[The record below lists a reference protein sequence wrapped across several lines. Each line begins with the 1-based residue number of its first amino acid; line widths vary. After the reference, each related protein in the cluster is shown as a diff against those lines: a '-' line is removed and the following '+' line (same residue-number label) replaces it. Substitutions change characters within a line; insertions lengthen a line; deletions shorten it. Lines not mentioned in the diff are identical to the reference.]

1 VGLLAWIVVGLIAGS
16 LAQSVTGV
24 EKRGCLFTLLIGVL
38 GGVIGGMLFNA
49 AGSRGITEFGWWSLF
64 VAFVG
69 AGALCLVLRVA
80 SRRPV
85 GRR

>member
-1 VGLLAWIVVGLIAGS
+1 MGLLGWVVVGLVAGS

-24 EKRGCLFTLLIGVL
+24 EKRGCLFTLLLGVL
-38 GGVIGGMLFNA
+38 GAIVGGAAFNA
-49 AGSRGITEFGWWSLF
+49 AGGNGIGDFGLWSMF

-69 AGALCLVLRVA
+69 AGALCLIFGRSL
-80 SRRPV
+80 

>member
-1 VGLLAWIVVGLIAGS
+1 MGLLGWIVIGLVAGS

-24 EKRGCLFTLLIGVL
+24 EKRGCLFTLLVGVL
-38 GGVIGGMLFNA
+38 GAVVGGALFNA
-49 AGSRGITEFGWWSLF
+49 ATSAKHVMGFNVGSMF

-69 AGALCLVLRVA
+69 AGAVCIGLRA
-80 SRRPV
+80 LGI

>member
-1 VGLLAWIVVGLIAGS
+1 MGFFAWIVIGLVAGS
-16 LAQSVTGV
+16 LAQTVTGV

-38 GGVIGGMLFNA
+38 GAVVGGALFNA
-49 AGSRGITEFGWWSLF
+49 AGGHGVGHFGLWSLF

-69 AGALCLVLRVA
+69 AGALCLVFGRLL
-80 SRRPV
+80 